1 LGTTL
6 KKIIMPKFPKNTSAF
21 QMGGSTFYG
30 KSPLKEG
37 DFKSAFAKA
46 RKEKGADGT
55 FTWKNKEYSTA
66 RADDPSMHGQEMKR
80 TKGKLHTIKGHSW
93 STGDK
98 KQNVKDPFDH
108 TNKKKHDYPS
118 DDKKYHYVKDK
129 DGLKITG
136 SSPANM
142 NDPDIFGRKRKTK
155 WKDNKLNPKNWF
167 KKKTTR
173 RRKRRS
179 LSIKGRTPMSSK

>member
-1 LGTTL
+1 
-6 KKIIMPKFPKNTSAF
+6 MPKFPKNTSEF

-37 DFKSAFAKA
+37 SFKSAFAKA
-46 RKEKGADGT
+46 RKEQGPDGT
-55 FTWKNKEYSTA
+55 FTWKNKKYSTA

-80 TKGKLHTIKGHSW
+80 TKGKLHTIEGHSW

-108 TNKKKHDYPS
+108 TNKKKHDDPS

-142 NDPDIFGRKRKTK
+142 GSPDIFGRKRKTK

-179 LSIKGRTPMSSK
+179 LSIKGRTSMSSK